1 AQALVS
7 SDQFA
12 TLWTAANRQA
22 HAQLAAMVTG
32 RATDGIVRADDSGT
46 VTLSLEPIM
55 TELRTN
61 LRDRGFTVVDRLPTF
76 DPQFEIVQ
84 SDELVRAQN
93 FSDTLDRA
101 AAWLPWASV
110 ACAIAAVA
118 VAPGRRRA
126 LSLVGLATAVAM
138 IALLVALAVVRRVYL
153 QNSDIPSSEAAVAVY
168 DALAV
173 SLISSI
179 RMLLACGVAVA
190 VVGYVA
196 GGSRSATLMRARISQ
211 LIPRGSEANSS
222 THREVPGPPR

>member
-1 AQALVS
+1 
-7 SDQFA
+7 
-12 TLWTAANRQA
+12 
-22 HAQLAAMVTG
+22 
-32 RATDGIVRADDSGT
+32 
-46 VTLSLEPIM
+46 M
-55 TELRTN
+55 T
-61 LRDRGFTVVDRLPTF
+61 
-76 DPQFEIVQ
+76 
-84 SDELVRAQN
+84 
-93 FSDTLDRA
+93 
-101 AAWLPWASV
+101 
-110 ACAIAAVA
+110 
-118 VAPGRRRA
+118 
-126 LSLVGLATAVAM
+126 
-138 IALLVALAVVRRVYL
+138 ALLVALAVVRRVYL